1 LEGLLFYWLKI
12 MELRAR
18 LAGYFRD
25 RDRGAVLSLLAAVC
39 MLYLPFLGSP
49 FVFDDVPFF
58 SGGKALQF
66 AHAGFHFD
74 LRWVSYATL
83 GWTAQLFSD
92 VLPHFFR
99 LGNLLIHAANAILL
113 FYFLRQLM
121 TATIHEVKPSVIAWG
136 GWFGALLFA
145 VNPVAVYATGYVV
158 ERSILLATF
167 FSLAML
173 LLYLRGLLTGQVR
186 WLVLAVVAYFLAVF
200 SKEHSVMMP
209 AVLAALTILLR
220 RKIWPS
226 PHMLWVTWVGFL
238 SIAILIIL
246 RVKGIWGMPYEP
258 MAASLFEQQRI
269 GGGDP
274 MLHLLSLLT
283 QAGLYFKYLLLWL
296 LPNPAWMSIDMREPF
311 ISSLGAWQGW
321 LKIACFI
328 LYGISGAAL
337 LFRGGIRGL
346 MGFALLYP
354 WLQFLLEFSTI
365 RVQEPFVL
373 YRSYLWMPG
382 LMLLVTLMVTKWP
395 DRKIFLALGVVA
407 VIFAAASVNRLWVF
421 ADNYRLWNDAARLLT
436 DEHTPGADRIFYNR
450 GQAEETDGKLD
461 DAIAD
466 FKRAVK
472 ISPQLA
478 PVQFE
483 LGWTYLVAGHY
494 QEAATSFDA
503 AIADDPAYA
512 SAYYGKALSLS
523 RQGKKKQAAILMAK
537 SCELKH
543 EMACLIMKGFAAL
556 NQSKNRA
563 VQHK

>member
-1 LEGLLFYWLKI
+1 MDIRTKLLN
-12 MELRAR
+12 
-18 LAGYFRD
+18 YFRD

-39 MLYLPFLGSP
+39 LLYLPFLGNP

-58 SGGKALQF
+58 SGGKALQY

-74 LRWVSYATL
+74 LRWLSYATL

-113 FYFLRQLM
+113 FYFLRQL
-121 TATIHEVKPSVIAWG
+121 TAATIDGVKPSVIARG
-136 GWFGALLFA
+136 AWFAALVFA
-145 VNPVAVYATGYVV
+145 VHPVAVYAAGYVV

-167 FSLAML
+167 FSLALL
-173 LLYLRGLLTGQVR
+173 LLYLRGILTGQAR
-186 WLVLAVVAYFLAVF
+186 WLTLAVLAYFLAVF

-209 AVLAALTILLR
+209 AVLVALSILLR
-220 RKIWPS
+220 RKNRAS
-226 PHMLWVTWVGFL
+226 GHALWL
-238 SIAILIIL
+238 SWGAFIAIGVLIIL
-246 RVKGIWGMPYEP
+246 CAKGVLGTPYEP
-258 MAASLFEQQRI
+258 MAAGLLKQQQI
-269 GGGDP
+269 SGNESA
-274 MLHLLSLLT
+274 LHLLSIFT

-321 LKIACFI
+321 LGIACFM
-328 LYGISGAAL
+328 LYGFAGAVL
-337 LFRGGIRGL
+337 LLRGGARGL
-346 MGFALLYP
+346 AGFALLYP
-354 WLQFLLEFSTI
+354 WLQFVLEFSVI

-382 LMLLVTLMVTKWP
+382 LLLLVTLLITKWP

-421 ADNYRLWNDAARLLT
+421 ADNYRLWNDAALLLT
-436 DEHTPGADRIFYNR
+436 DVHTPGADRIFYNR
-450 GQAEETDGKLD
+450 AQAEEAAGKLD

-466 FKRAVK
+466 YKRAVA

-478 PVQFE
+478 PVQFA
-483 LGWTYLVAGHY
+483 LGWAYLLADHY
-494 QEAATSFDA
+494 QEAITRFDA
-503 AIADDPAYA
+503 AMADDPAYA

-523 RQGKKKQAAILMAK
+523 RLGKKEQAAKLMAK

-543 EMACLIMKGFAAL
+543 EMACLIVKGFTASK
-556 NQSKNRA
+556 QSNSRG
-563 VQHK
+563 VQQHK